1 MRGQSSRFTGSSRR
15 AGVAAALV
23 VAGLGVGAAGCGEDD
38 EEGATKSVDE
48 AIESIQKQS
57 STAIDQAQEQAQSVQ
72 SEADQALEQAQK
84 KLEEQQQ
91 DGDGDGGGGNGGY

>member
-15 AGVAAALV
+15 AGIAAALV
-23 VAGLGVGAAGCGEDD
+23 VAGLGVGATGCGEDD
-38 EEGATKSVDE
+38 EDEATRSVNE

-57 STAIDQAQEQAQSVQ
+57 STAIDQAQEQAQSVESQ
-72 SEADQALEQAQK
+72 ADQALEQAQK

-91 DGDGDGGGGNGGY
+91 DGGGGNGGY